1 MLRRTLITG
10 LILLAVV
17 LAVVFWPKMNP
28 AKAEAAKAKAEA
40 TTKAAGPAPLQPVRA
55 SVYVVKPSVLNN
67 QVLTTGTI
75 LANEEVVLTSEAS
88 GKVTGL
94 SFTEGGSV
102 RKGDLLAQLNDGE
115 LRAQLDRANS
125 RLKLAN
131 AQEYRQR
138 ILLQRQAISQQEY
151 DVVSGELSNAASEV
165 ALIKAQLLKTQIR
178 APFSGTIGLRRVSAG
193 SYVSPGTPL
202 ATLQNLEQVK
212 LEFSIPEKYAST
224 VKVGQTISFRVRSSP
239 DTFTAQVFA
248 IEPKIDASTRSLQL
262 RASAKNTARS
272 LVPGSF
278 ADIDLVL
285 DRQESAML
293 VPSEAVIPD
302 LAGHRVFRL
311 TDGKATTVRVT
322 TGQRTNERIQITEG
336 LAIGDSIVVG
346 GVLIT
351 RPGSPI
357 IVTSV
362 IE

>member
-1 MLRRTLITG
+1 MLRRTLITV
-10 LILLAVV
+10 LVVIAVV
-17 LAVVFWPKMNP
+17 LTVVFWPKANT
-28 AKAEAAKAKAEA
+28 AKQTAAQAQAAAKVASA
-40 TTKAAGPAPLQPVRA
+40 PAPLLPVKA

-94 SFTEGGSV
+94 SFTEGGTV

-138 ILLQRQAISQQEY
+138 VLLQRQAISQQEY
-151 DVVSGELSNAASEV
+151 DVISGELSNAASEV
-165 ALIKAQLLKTQIR
+165 ALTKAQLLKTQIR

-239 DTFTAQVFA
+239 DTFSATVFA

-262 RASAKNTARS
+262 RASAKNTART

-285 DRQESAML
+285 DRQESAIL

-302 LAGHRVFRL
+302 LAGHRVFRI
-311 TDGKATTVRVT
+311 TDGKA
-322 TGQRTNERIQITEG
+322 TNERIQITEG

-362 IE
+362 VD